1 MKKSANIF
9 LCFILALTL
18 IMCCS
23 CSNNENTDGNI
34 PNESTSDIT
43 GESSSDELSEIA
55 SVIGTGDTKIFLD
68 VVLPESTTRFEIN
81 TDAEKLSD
89 ALTQSGLV
97 KGEIG
102 DYGLFITEVNSVRAV
117 YELDNAYW
125 SISVNSK
132 VASTGADYIE
142 ISQGDVI
149 SLVYTLA

>member
-9 LCFILALTL
+9 LCFILVLTL
-18 IMCCS
+18 LMCCS
-23 CSNNENTDGNI
+23 CSNNENTDGNTE
-34 PNESTSDIT
+34 NESISDIT
-43 GESSSDELSEIA
+43 QESSSDEAEESA
-55 SVIGTGDTKIFLD
+55 SVIGTGKTKIFLE

-125 SISVNSK
+125 SISVNSQ
-132 VASTGADYIE
+132 VAATGADYIE